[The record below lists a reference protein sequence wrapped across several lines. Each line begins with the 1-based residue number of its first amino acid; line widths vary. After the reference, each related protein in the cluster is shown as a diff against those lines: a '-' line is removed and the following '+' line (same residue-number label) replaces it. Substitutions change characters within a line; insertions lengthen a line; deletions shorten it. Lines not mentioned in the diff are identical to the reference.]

1 MTSSNILLVFL
12 PQLPRELGPDETGA
26 DCLACTATQSV
37 VAVATGAW
45 LCLPLPFT
53 EKNGVIDAV
62 KNPKLWRAL
71 VHTFGG
77 AIVLFGIVRG
87 YDAFCLA
94 RTSSMTRPLS

>member
-1 MTSSNILLVFL
+1 MASSNILLIFL
-12 PQLPRELGPDETGA
+12 PRSPRALGPEETGE

-37 VAVATGAW
+37 VAMATGAW

-53 EKNGVIDAV
+53 EKNGLIDAA
-62 KNPKLWRAL
+62 KNPKIWRAL

-77 AIVLFGIVRG
+77 AVVVFGIVRA

-94 RTSSMTRPLS
+94 RPSS